1 MLCSI
6 RTLDAVMAFSMDPG
20 LRRDDTAFVKTS
32 GVNTLSPQGRGKQ
45 IEFATK

>member
-32 GVNTLSPQGRGKQ
+32 GVNTFPQGRAEQ
-45 IEFATK
+45 IEFASK